1 MKKLSSKIL
10 LIVMAVTL
18 ILSLSATVN
27 ATAEDMAVLE
37 NANGDYLI
45 YLNGHLN
52 DEYSYAIT
60 TSADVEENNL
70 NWYTAKDTNGNSVI
84 EVSKDQ
90 IGSYLWVKANDE
102 IIKRAE
108 PIDATEV
115 STEAEI
121 NELKTLTTRIK
132 VDATQ
137 TITEET
143 REENVIRTVTQGT
156 LKITD
161 DANAKYS
168 YDVVLLNDKNSNCQ
182 ELVNIMSK
190 INNEMNIFDS
200 IKLANEYTNLWN
212 NIITNTEWKE
222 VTNATIA
229 QPVDAEN
236 GTQYVVLL
244 KKELNGATTYD
255 AQVLTSKKETSEDQ
269 VQEVVKT
276 ETRSELPVTF
286 DNPILFVL
294 LGVAVVAI
302 VIIAIRIRSL
312 SKKNEK

>member
-1 MKKLSSKIL
+1 MESNEYLNFAKEMCSEAGKIMKKYFYQDSGISYKGDRTI
-10 LIVMAVTL
+10 VTL
-18 ILSLSATVN
+18 
-27 ATAEDMAVLE
+27 
-37 NANGDYLI
+37 
-45 YLNGHLN
+45 
-52 DEYSYAIT
+52 
-60 TSADVEENNL
+60 AD
-70 NWYTAKDTNGNSVI
+70 K
-84 EVSKDQ
+84 
-90 IGSYLWVKANDE
+90 
-102 IIKRAE
+102 
-108 PIDATEV
+108 
-115 STEAEI
+115 EI
-121 NELKTLTTRIK
+121 NHILIE
-132 VDATQ
+132 
-137 TITEET
+137 
-143 REENVIRTVTQGT
+143 
-156 LKITD
+156 D

>member
-18 ILSLSATVN
+18 ILSLNATVN

-70 NWYTAKDTNGNSVI
+70 NWYTAEDTKGNKVI
-84 EVSKDQ
+84 KAKDQ
-90 IGSYLWVKANDE
+90 VGSYLWVKVGNE
-102 IIKRAE
+102 IVKRAE
-108 PIDATEV
+108 PINISEV

-121 NELKTLTTRIK
+121 NEMKTLTNRIK

-143 REENVIRTVTQGT
+143 REDNVIRTVTQGV

-168 YDVVLLNDKNSNCQ
+168 YDIVLLNDENTSCK
-182 ELVNIMSK
+182 ELVNLMSK
-190 INNEMNIFDS
+190 INADMDIFQAIDV
-200 IKLANEYTNLWN
+200 AQEYTNLWN
-212 NIITNTEWKE
+212 NIITNAEWKE

-244 KKELNGATTYD
+244 KKELNGTTTYD
-255 AQVLTSKKETSEDQ
+255 AQVLTSKKETSEDE
-269 VQEVVKT
+269 VKEVVKT

>member
-1 MKKLSSKIL
+1 MFVKRFSIIL
-10 LIVMAVTL
+10 LIFIFSAVNIFAQTQNSDEGSPY
-18 ILSLSATVN
+18 IKNEEEAKAAYSLALYYKEK
-27 ATAEDMAVLE
+27 ALA
-37 NANGDYLI
+37 
-45 YLNGHLN
+45 
-52 DEYSYAIT
+52 
-60 TSADVEENNL
+60 
-70 NWYTAKDTNGNSVI
+70 
-84 EVSKDQ
+84 SK
-90 IGSYLWVKANDE
+90 
-102 IIKRAE
+102 
-108 PIDATEV
+108 
-115 STEAEI
+115 
-121 NELKTLTTRIK
+121 
-132 VDATQ
+132 

-244 KKELNGATTYD
+244 KKELNGTTTYD
-255 AQVLTSKKETSEDQ
+255 AQVLTSKKETSEDE
-269 VQEVVKT
+269 VKEVVKT

-302 VIIAIRIRSL
+302 VIIAIRIRRL
-312 SKKNEK
+312 SNKNEK